1 MVFFRLS
8 LAVSLGFVLSA
19 CVALP
24 QQVVRQQTV
33 AQLLSDK
40 TWQQSHGTSLESGEL
55 VLSQSLLALF
65 DNADLNIVVEKAL
78 ENNLDL
84 QLAAE
89 RLRESGF
96 LNQMGQANRWP
107 EADLDLNVNRS
118 KDVSAVA
125 DGGESTRRTDYSANI
140 AVSWELDLWGRL
152 HQQRQAQQ
160 AKTESLL
167 QDFHAARNSIA
178 ARVMQLWFTNISQTE
193 RVQIE
198 QLRVQQLERLQ
209 MLVRQRYQDG
219 LADLSEL
226 DDVRAKKMQF
236 QASLLEQ
243 RQLLTESQYQ
253 LQALLGEYPEHL
265 DTQNSK
271 LSSSQVVDDFL
282 TITLPPVA
290 VGIPAHVIHRRP
302 DVQAAWQA
310 VNAANANA
318 KADYWAMY
326 PSIELTGQFGK
337 NGTSLR
343 RLMDQPSIWNVLT
356 MIKVPLFNAG
366 RLKNNYRAAKSR
378 AEQDYIVFLQRILNA
393 LHEVEVALSQGESL
407 IEQEKALRAA
417 AQLARENASRAE
429 FDYRFGRI
437 KLEDYLDHQ
446 VNALDVLIQLVEL
459 SNQRLQNRVTLGL
472 ALGQG
477 V

>member
-1 MVFFRLS
+1 M
-8 LAVSLGFVLSA
+8 
-19 CVALP
+19 
-24 QQVVRQQTV
+24 
-33 AQLLSDK
+33 
-40 TWQQSHGTSLESGEL
+40 
-55 VLSQSLLALF
+55 
-65 DNADLNIVVEKAL
+65 
-78 ENNLDL
+78 
-84 QLAAE
+84 
-89 RLRESGF
+89 
-96 LNQMGQANRWP
+96 
-107 EADLDLNVNRS
+107 
-118 KDVSAVA
+118 
-125 DGGESTRRTDYSANI
+125 
-140 AVSWELDLWGRL
+140 
-152 HQQRQAQQ
+152 
-160 AKTESLL
+160 
-167 QDFHAARNSIA
+167 
-178 ARVMQLWFTNISQTE
+178 
-193 RVQIE
+193 
-198 QLRVQQLERLQ
+198 
-209 MLVRQRYQDG
+209 
-219 LADLSEL
+219 
-226 DDVRAKKMQF
+226 
-236 QASLLEQ
+236 
-243 RQLLTESQYQ
+243 
-253 LQALLGEYPEHL
+253 
-265 DTQNSK
+265 
-271 LSSSQVVDDFL
+271 
-282 TITLPPVA
+282 
-290 VGIPAHVIHRRP
+290 
-302 DVQAAWQA
+302 
-310 VNAANANA
+310 NAANANA